1 MIIIIIIIWLL
12 WLYVRKII
20 WPLPISYILTHL
32 YTYTYVYIYVPNVIL
47 LQQQFHLKRSIF
59 GLTNTIRPF
68 EFKSQCI
75 VPKNDHK
82 WCWIFYFEPTN
93 IFHCRFLLWI
103 IMLLHILLYR
113 PTSTSAIGKVNYA
126 YKDLFYFNV
135 LNNICLNSLIIFLV
149 YKLCSKKLLKTIYN

>member
-1 MIIIIIIIWLL
+1 MIIIIIWLL

-32 YTYTYVYIYVPNVIL
+32 YVCIYIYVPNVIL

-68 EFKSQCI
+68 EFKTQCI
-75 VPKNDHK
+75 VPKNDHQ
-82 WCWIFYFEPTN
+82 WCWIFYFKPTN
-93 IFHCRFLLWI
+93 IFHCKILLWI
-103 IMLLHILLYR
+103 IILLDILYCL
-113 PTSTSAIGKVNYA
+113 TSISAIDKVNYA

-135 LNNICLNSLIIFLV
+135 FNNTCLNSLLIFLV
-149 YKLCSKKLLKTIYN
+149 YKLCSKKLLKTVYN